1 MAHFKDA
8 LAKTNEKID
17 DKKSFSF
24 DFSLDLMSGIEDNE
38 SGAAKKRNRS
48 KSKKKKTKDG
58 TVDAISADLA
68 DDKFVNDEAVSTI
81 SVNARVSEP
90 ANDLPA
96 RELITDVTVKDTS
109 EATSTST
116 ACGTDLD
123 EAIKKKK
130 KKKKKTKAK
139 TGKAAISDEE
149 DDIDSLVR
157 EINLLTAS
165 DTIAPTSSITNI
177 PISGKIQSMNS
188 INTPNKKNE
197 TISTFSFKSHK
208 DPELSEEQRALF
220 RFGNGKNLVAIGP
233 PKQKARDSIWRL
245 PPPPGLKIPSEIDN
259 SNNQTKSEPQ
269 SHCSPFSFGFGL

>member
-8 LAKTNEKID
+8 FAKTNEKND
-17 DKKSFSF
+17 GKKSFSF

-38 SGAAKKRNRS
+38 SGTAKKRNRS

-58 TVDAISADLA
+58 TVDVILVDLA
-68 DDKFVNDEAVSTI
+68 DDKFVNDEAVSTV
-81 SVNARVSEP
+81 SVCTRVSEP
-90 ANDLPA
+90 ANDLFA
-96 RELITDVTVKDTS
+96 RELITDIAVEDASQVITTSAACDTDLS
-109 EATSTST
+109 EAT
-116 ACGTDLD
+116 
-123 EAIKKKK
+123 KKK

-165 DTIAPTSSITNI
+165 DTIAPTSLIANI

-197 TISTFSFKSHK
+197 TSSTFSFKSHK

-245 PPPPGLKIPSEIDN
+245 PPPPGLKIPSEINN
-259 SNNQTKSEPQ
+259 SINQTKSEPQ

>member
-1 MAHFKDA
+1 MAYFKDA

-24 DFSLDLMSGIEDNE
+24 DFSLDLTSGIEDNE
-38 SGAAKKRNRS
+38 SGTAKKRNRS

-58 TVDAISADLA
+58 TVDLISVDLA
-68 DDKFVNDEAVSTI
+68 DDKFVNDEAVSTT
-81 SVNARVSEP
+81 SVCTRVSEP
-90 ANDLPA
+90 ANDPVA
-96 RELITDVTVKDTS
+96 REPITDVPAEDAS
-109 EATSTST
+109 EAIATST
-116 ACGTDLD
+116 ACGTDLN
-123 EAIKKKK
+123 EATKKK

-139 TGKAAISDEE
+139 AGKAAISDEE

-165 DTIAPTSSITNI
+165 GTIVPTSSITNI
-177 PISGKIQSMNS
+177 PISGKIQSMNN

-197 TISTFSFKSHK
+197 TSSTFSFKSHK

-245 PPPPGLKIPSEIDN
+245 PPPPGLKIPSEINN
-259 SNNQTKSEPQ
+259 SNDQIKSEPQ

>member
-1 MAHFKDA
+1 MALFKDA

-38 SGAAKKRNRS
+38 SGTAKKRNRS

-58 TVDAISADLA
+58 TVDVISVDLA
-68 DDKFVNDEAVSTI
+68 DDKFVNDEAVSTV
-81 SVNARVSEP
+81 SVCTRVSEP
-90 ANDLPA
+90 ANDLTA
-96 RELITDVTVKDTS
+96 RETITDIASKDAPQALTTS
-109 EATSTST
+109 I
-116 ACGTDLD
+116 ACGTDLT
-123 EAIKKKK
+123 EATKKK

-165 DTIAPTSSITNI
+165 DTIAPTSLIANI

-188 INTPNKKNE
+188 TNTPNKKNE
-197 TISTFSFKSHK
+197 TSSTFSFKSHK

-245 PPPPGLKIPSEIDN
+245 PPPPGLKIPSEINN

>member
-24 DFSLDLMSGIEDNE
+24 DFSLDLMSGIEDE
-38 SGAAKKRNRS
+38 SGTAKKRNRS

-58 TVDAISADLA
+58 TVDVISVDLA
-68 DDKFVNDEAVSTI
+68 DDLFVNDEAVSTV
-81 SVNARVSEP
+81 SVCTRVSEP
-90 ANDLPA
+90 ANDLIA
-96 RELITDVTVKDTS
+96 RELIADIAVEDASQDITTS
-109 EATSTST
+109 A
-116 ACGTDLD
+116 ACGTDLN
-123 EAIKKKK
+123 EATKKK

-165 DTIAPTSSITNI
+165 DTIAPTSLIENI

-197 TISTFSFKSHK
+197 ISSTFSFKSHK

-245 PPPPGLKIPSEIDN
+245 PPPPGLKIPSEINN